1 MVVKPK
7 GTMQTQQA
15 VSLYKTINRA
25 YERISKNEGIL
36 MDMVARLSPK
46 EMRDYVTLTKGVT
59 WDEQPK
65 WRN

>member
-36 MDMVARLSPK
+36 MDMVARLSPE